1 MQRAKGQKEHSPFS
15 SVHRAL
21 RLVPKAYLGVGD
33 KEGVEV
39 VIRRCVEEGVRITL
53 IPPDMPAVSQQDQG
67 E

>member
-33 KEGVEV
+33 QEGVEV
-39 VIRRCVEEGVRITL
+39 VIRRCVEEGVRIYQ
-53 IPPDMPAVSQQDQG
+53 PF
-67 E
+67 